1 MPYIVLALCLFFGQ
15 ALLWA
20 PKKPT
25 DEPSLTTEQTATNP
39 LAAAADP
46 TAQPA
51 NKASHKPIEQPVA
64 EESDEELAASS
75 SSSETPEEHR
85 QRLLQ
90 KITRFAKP
98 TNDVAFKHLMR
109 QEQGIPA
116 HAVSFLKA
124 MTGLDIKRI
133 ETISEAVPQL
143 SERLLISGECRYQ
156 SFMDFA
162 CRTESNGLVIVEVQV
177 RREDYF
183 DSRALCYAAGT
194 FASQLKKHDKWSDL
208 KQVVAL
214 QILGHKTKK
223 PFPKG
228 AFEIRYEMRPNLPNF
243 EPINPGI
250 SMIQIELPRI
260 KLRDWPV
267 EHEPLKRAWLEFFK
281 TAHKQRA
288 IPQGVPSIIESAYQ
302 RLETNTWG
310 LHSLREYGETDALD
324 LTKYTTVLSE
334 SFREGFQDGFQGGQL
349 SGKLQ
354 TLFKLLKNQSITLA
368 VLTTTTTEEERS
380 MLERLLKGE
389 TLEAVLKPDPAA

>member
-25 DEPSLTTEQTATNP
+25 DDEPPLTTEQTAAKP

-46 TAQPA
+46 TARPA
-51 NKASHKPIEQPVA
+51 EKASHKPPQPIEQPVA
-64 EESDEELAASS
+64 PESDDEMAASS
-75 SSSETPEEHR
+75 ASSETPEEHR
-85 QRLLQ
+85 LRLLQ

-143 SERLLISGECRYQ
+143 NERLLISGECRYQ

-228 AFEIRYEMRPNLPNF
+228 EFEVRYEMRPNLPNF

-250 SMIQIELPRI
+250 SMIQIELPRV
-260 KLRDWPV
+260 KLRDWPA
-267 EHEPLKRAWLEFFK
+267 EREPLKRAWLEFFK
-281 TAHKQRA
+281 IAHKQRA

-310 LHSLREYGETDALD
+310 LPSLREYGETDALD

-334 SFREGFQDGFQGGQL
+334 SFQDGFQGG
-349 SGKLQ
+349 KLQ
-354 TLFKLLKNQSITLA
+354 TLFNLLQNKSITLEM
-368 VLTTTTTEEERS
+368 LPNITTEEERS
-380 MLERLLKGE
+380 MLEQLLKGE
-389 TLEAVLKPDPAA
+389 TLEAVLKPGPTA

>member
-1 MPYIVLALCLFFGQ
+1 MHYLVLALCLFCGQ
-15 ALLWA
+15 TLLWA

-25 DEPSLTTEQTATNP
+25 TAEPALTTEQTAETP
-39 LAAAADP
+39 LSAAADP
-46 TAQPA
+46 TTTPEG
-51 NKASHKPIEQPVA
+51 KASHKPPKPIEQPVA

-85 QRLLQ
+85 LRLLQ

-143 SERLLISGECRYQ
+143 NERLLISGECRYQ

-162 CRTESNGLVIVEVQV
+162 CRTESNGPVIVEVQV

-228 AFEIRYEMRPNLPNF
+228 AFEVRYDMRPNLPNF

-260 KLRDWPV
+260 KLRDWPAD
-267 EHEPLKRAWLEFFK
+267 HEPLKRAWLEFFK
-281 TAHKQRA
+281 IAHKQRA
-288 IPQGVPSIIESAYQ
+288 IPQGVPAIIQSAYQ

-310 LHSLREYGETDALD
+310 LPSLREYGETDTLD
-324 LTKYTTVLSE
+324 LTRYTTVLSE
-334 SFREGFQDGFQGGQL
+334 SFQDGFQGG
-349 SGKLQ
+349 KLQ
-354 TLFKLLKNQSITLA
+354 TLFGLLKNQSITLET
-368 VLTTTTTEEERS
+368 LTDTTTEEERS
-380 MLERLLKGE
+380 MLERLLSGE
-389 TLEAVLKPDPAA
+389 TLEAVLHADPAA